1 MPHRSRPLHA
11 DQSPTSLPAMSTTIG
26 AYEAKTHLAALLD
39 RVERGEALTI
49 TRNGRPVARLVPA
62 GPDPADAIRAA
73 EELRRARVGLRL
85 DGADWRAWR
94 DEGRR

>member
-1 MPHRSRPLHA
+1 MN
-11 DQSPTSLPAMSTTIG
+11 QTIG

-39 RVERGEALTI
+39 RVERGETLTI
-49 TRNGRPVARLVPA
+49 TRNGRVVARLVPA
-62 GPDPADAIRAA
+62 TADPDDALRAA
-73 EELRRARVGLRL
+73 AELRAARAGLRL